1 MTPIERK
8 EYNKRWRE
16 QNKERVKELHQSWYQ
31 KNKDKVGYKDHN
43 YISGIK
49 KRYGITIE
57 EVTQLLNKQSN
68 KCAICGNVFV
78 NRKRTHIDH
87 CHNTGKIRG
96 MLCEGC
102 NIGLGGFKDN
112 IVLLHKAI
120 GYLSVSNEI
129 KDVLI
134 K

>member
-1 MTPIERK
+1 MGESAISMTPIERK

-49 KRYGITIE
+49 KRCGI
-57 EVTQLLNKQSN
+57 
-68 KCAICGNVFV
+68 VFV